1 MNSKTL
7 IAIAIGVIVVGLA
20 IFYTYS
26 ADQAKNRGKFF
37 GDTLQAIQDDLK
49 QTQTEFYSQKSMV
62 DKGSITKEEFAD
74 FGKTHIQKMK
84 ELLAK
89 YDTLQPPESF
99 VKSVDLLKTSTQKQ
113 IESDQFLIDWVIT
126 NDTSNKVRS
135 DELLQESF
143 ENEMAGIAS
152 FRKAKDNAN

>member
-1 MNSKTL
+1 ML
-7 IAIAIGVIVVGLA
+7 IAVAVGIVIVGLA
-20 IFYTYS
+20 VFYTYS

-37 GDTLQAIQDDLK
+37 GDTLQAIQDELK

-62 DKGSITKEEFAD
+62 DRGEVTKEEFAS
-74 FGKTHIQKMK
+74 FGKTHIEKMR
-84 ELLAK
+84 EILAK

-99 VKSVDLLKTSTQKQ
+99 VKSVSLLKESTKKQ
-113 IESDQFLIDWVIT
+113 IESDQYLIDWIVT
-126 NDTSNKVRS
+126 NDTANKVRS